1 MKVYSHLLLAA
12 DAPELEGDGGLDELV
27 DLVGLVLVEADG
39 ALVEELDDVAHGAV
53 RDPLHL
59 DVPRRPGRHGGEV
72 EGGGGDE
79 PASVAAEAVVVVL
92 ADGHLVARQCGRG
105 GQGVVS
111 ARRKGDLCPADL

>member
-1 MKVYSHLLLAA
+1 MFSHLLLAA

-27 DLVGLVLVEADG
+27 DLLGLVLVEADG

-59 DVPRRPGRHGGEV
+59 DVPRRPGRHGGEM
-72 EGGGGDE
+72 EGGGD
-79 PASVAAEAVVVVL
+79 EAVVVVL

-111 ARRKGDLCPADL
+111 ARRK